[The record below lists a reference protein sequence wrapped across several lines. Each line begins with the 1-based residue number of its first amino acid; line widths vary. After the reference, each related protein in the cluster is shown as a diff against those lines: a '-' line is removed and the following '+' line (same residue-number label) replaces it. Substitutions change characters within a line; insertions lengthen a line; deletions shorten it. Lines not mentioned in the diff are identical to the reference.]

1 MFSQWKTRSIF
12 PASRCITRTAGVV
25 MLLSLSLRLAQGDSK
40 SESSI
45 AVRAGA
51 PKPVEILWYKTPAP
65 IWDEAL
71 PVGNGR
77 LGAMV
82 FGGANTGASN
92 GDLQPPA
99 KNATLIDGSQTSGAD
114 EHLQLNE
121 SSLWQGGRV
130 NRLNPRAQ
138 EAVPQ
143 IRSLL
148 LESKGLDGAKI
159 SAAEKLAQQDMI
171 GVPPGMPGYSTLGD
185 LYLRSLD
192 ESAITDYRRQ
202 LDLDTGVVRTT
213 YTMAGA
219 HFTRD
224 VFASVPDQVI
234 VVRLTADRKGAI
246 GFRATMDRP
255 SDFTVRAVAQDTL
268 LLREGPEHKD
278 QTRFAGEMLVLP
290 SGGAVHAEDSEI
302 VVAGADA
309 VTILIAAA
317 TDFKG
322 GPFAGGDPEARCE
335 KDLAAAK
342 TRSATDL
349 LSRQELVYQPVF
361 RRMTF
366 HLADLSSEHNEL
378 PTDERVKRVSAGGD
392 DLGLQELYF
401 QFARYLLI
409 SSSRPDG
416 LPANLQGIWA
426 AGVSNPWGSKYTIN
440 INTEMNYWLAEPA
453 GLGDSTLPLI
463 NLIDIV
469 RTPSSG
475 TGALVA
481 KDYYGARG
489 FVIHHN
495 TDIWGDAAPIDGYQW
510 GIWPMGGAWLS
521 VHAWD
526 HYAYTLD
533 KSFLRTRAWPILH
546 DASLFFLDY
555 LVDDGSGQLVTG
567 PSISPENRY
576 RLSDGT
582 DHSLTMAPTMD
593 IEIVRELFTRTIDAG
608 RILEE
613 DPDFLKQVEA
623 ARAKL
628 PPFKIGK
635 LGQLQEWQLD
645 YDETEPGHRHISH
658 LWALFP
664 GTQISLDHT
673 PDLARAAR
681 VSLER
686 RLSFGGGQTGWSR
699 AWVVNYWDHL
709 HDSKQGYESLQVMIR
724 QSTFPN
730 LMDTHPPGL
739 FQIDGNLGAANG
751 MLEALI
757 QSRWMPDATEV
768 ELLPALP
775 EQWSEGSVT
784 GVHVRGG
791 AVVDMSWK
799 SGKLQT
805 LALTSNAGGAIQV
818 IPPAGQ
824 SIATIRTSKG
834 RMPGMKQGEPIR
846 MQNGVTYRI
855 DFR

>member
-1 MFSQWKTRSIF
+1 M
-12 PASRCITRTAGVV
+12 RTAGIV
-25 MLLSLSLRLAQGDSK
+25 MLLSLSLRFAQGSSDLTPATPNHRQAEPAK
-40 SESSI
+40 SSD
-45 AVRAGA
+45 V
-51 PKPVEILWYKTPAP
+51 LWYRTPAP
-65 IWDEAL
+65 IWDDAL

-82 FGGANTGASN
+82 FGGANTGANN
-92 GDLQPPA
+92 GDLQASA
-99 KNATLIDGSQTSGAD
+99 KNASLMDGSATSAAD

-121 SSLWQGGRV
+121 SSLWQGGRT
-130 NRLNPRAQ
+130 NRLNPAAH

-171 GVPPGMPGYSTLGD
+171 GIPPGMPGYSTLGD

-192 ESAITDYRRQ
+192 NSAITDYRRQ

-213 YTMAGA
+213 YAMSGA
-219 HFTRD
+219 HFTRE

-234 VVRLTADRKGAI
+234 VVRLSADRKGVI
-246 GFRATMDRP
+246 GFRASMDRP
-255 SDFTVRAVAQDTL
+255 SDFTVRAIGEDTL

-278 QTRFAGEMLVLP
+278 QTRFAGEVLLLP
-290 SGGAVHAEDSEI
+290 TGGAVHAENSEL
-302 VVAGADA
+302 VVTGADS

-322 GPFAGGDPEARCE
+322 GPFAGGDPETRC
-335 KDLAAAK
+335 KQNLAAAK
-342 TRSATDL
+342 TRSAIDL

-366 HLADLSSEHNEL
+366 HLTDPSSEHNDR
-378 PTDERVKRVSAGGD
+378 PTDERINRVSAGAD

-463 NLIDIV
+463 NLIDMV

-481 KDYYGARG
+481 KNYYGARG

-495 TDIWGDAAPIDGYQW
+495 TDIWGDADPIDGYQW

-521 VHAWD
+521 LHAWD
-526 HYAYTLD
+526 HYAFTLD
-533 KSFLRTRAWPILH
+533 KSFLRARAWPILH

-555 LVDDGSGQLVTG
+555 LVDDGSGHLVTG

-576 RLSDGT
+576 KLPDGS
-582 DHSLTMAPTMD
+582 DHSLAMAPTMD

-608 RILEE
+608 HILGE
-613 DPDFLKQVEA
+613 DSDFLNQVEA

-628 PPFKIGK
+628 PPFQIGK
-635 LGQLQEWQLD
+635 LGQLQEWQVD
-645 YDETEPGHRHISH
+645 YDEAEPGHRHISH

-664 GTQISLDHT
+664 GTQISLDQT
-673 PDLARAAR
+673 PDLAKAAR

-709 HDSKQGYESLQVMIR
+709 HDSKQAYDSLQVMIR

-757 QSRWMPDATEV
+757 QSRWMPDATQI

-775 EQWSEGSVT
+775 EQWNDGSVT

-791 AVVDMSWK
+791 AVNRYVLEKRKAADRRTDRE
-799 SGKLQT
+799 SGRRSPSHP
-805 LALTSNAGGAIQV
+805 ARRAIDRGNPYIERPRAGVEAR
-818 IPPAGQ
+818 
-824 SIATIRTSKG
+824 RTVPHAKRSH
-834 RMPGMKQGEPIR
+834 
-846 MQNGVTYRI
+846 VST
-855 DFR
+855 